1 MKFFSPDRLIKTN
14 LNKNKILTSF
24 EKYTLVLF
32 KCIYILMHFSK
43 MLFVK
48 QDFQNVKGILCNLN
62 MYLVTS
68 NKVHLYIHVF
78 RGHF

>member
-1 MKFFSPDRLIKTN
+1 
-14 LNKNKILTSF
+14 
-24 EKYTLVLF
+24 
-32 KCIYILMHFSK
+32 MHFSK